1 MLCITELAEHSSNDV
16 ELKGAPGFVYA
27 SFWVNFISK

>member
-27 SFWVNFISK
+27 LSTTFFLG